1 MQSEQIISEAIEALE
16 DIKAR
21 DIETID
27 VRGKSTVTDYMLVA
41 SGTSKRH
48 VVSMAAQ
55 VADHFKAKGIL
66 PIGSEGQ
73 QSGDWVL
80 VDFGDVVVHV
90 LTEESREFYQLEKL
104 WRFEPQEDQEQRA

>member
-1 MQSEQIISEAIEALE
+1 MQSELIIEAAIEALE

-48 VVSMAAQ
+48 VVSIAAQ
-55 VADHFKAKGIL
+55 VTDTFKEKGLL

-73 QSGDWVL
+73 ASGDWVL

-90 LTEESREFYQLEKL
+90 LTQESREFYQLEKL
-104 WRFEPQEDQEQRA
+104 WRFDPALESERTA